1 MQKVKKAKIAAGASG
16 PVRRGR
22 TSAQANNNTLV
33 RASSLNWSMVV
44 TKMADA
50 TKVAS
55 KVSKMAK
62 LMVQLLVVL
71 SFATPAVAERCFKE
85 VGEPCRVTFNLV
97 MDVDIDVGDDTSN
110 QFNFLLIHSSARA
123 VSRKGDYSK

>member
-1 MQKVKKAKIAAGASG
+1 MVSCLQKVKKAKIAAGASG

-85 VGEPCRVTFNLV
+85 VGEPFNLV
-97 MDVDIDVGDDTSN
+97 IDVDDDVGEEIS
-110 QFNFLLIHSSARA
+110 FIS
-123 VSRKGDYSK
+123 Y

>member
-1 MQKVKKAKIAAGASG
+1 MKKVKKAKIAAGASG

-85 VGEPCRVTFNLV
+85 VGEPLQGYFQF
-97 MDVDIDVGDDTSN
+97 GD
-110 QFNFLLIHSSARA
+110 
-123 VSRKGDYSK
+123 GC

>member
-97 MDVDIDVGDDTSN
+97 MGVDDDVGEE
-110 QFNFLLIHSSARA
+110 ISSI
-123 VSRKGDYSK
+123 SY

>member
-1 MQKVKKAKIAAGASG
+1 MVKV
-16 PVRRGR
+16 V
-22 TSAQANNNTLV
+22 
-33 RASSLNWSMVV
+33 
-44 TKMADA
+44 DA

-55 KVSKMAK
+55 KVTKMAK

-110 QFNFLLIHSSARA
+110 QFDFLLIYSSARA

>member
-1 MQKVKKAKIAAGASG
+1 M
-16 PVRRGR
+16 
-22 TSAQANNNTLV
+22 
-33 RASSLNWSMVV
+33 

-85 VGEPCRVTFNLV
+85 VGEPFNLV
-97 MDVDIDVGDDTSN
+97 IDVDDDVGEEIS
-110 QFNFLLIHSSARA
+110 FIS
-123 VSRKGDYSK
+123 Y

>member
-22 TSAQANNNTLV
+22 TSAQANNKTLV

-110 QFNFLLIHSSARA
+110 QFDFLLIYSSARA

>member
-1 MQKVKKAKIAAGASG
+1 M
-16 PVRRGR
+16 
-22 TSAQANNNTLV
+22 
-33 RASSLNWSMVV
+33 
-44 TKMADA
+44 
-50 TKVAS
+50 AS
-55 KVSKMAK
+55 KVTKMAK
-62 LMVQLLVVL
+62 LMVQLLLAL

-110 QFNFLLIHSSARA
+110 QFDFLLIYSSARA

>member
-1 MQKVKKAKIAAGASG
+1 
-16 PVRRGR
+16 
-22 TSAQANNNTLV
+22 
-33 RASSLNWSMVV
+33 
-44 TKMADA
+44 MADA

-110 QFNFLLIHSSARA
+110 QFDFLLIYSSARA

>member
-110 QFNFLLIHSSARA
+110 QFDFLLIYSSARA

>member
-1 MQKVKKAKIAAGASG
+1 MAKV
-16 PVRRGR
+16 
-22 TSAQANNNTLV
+22 
-33 RASSLNWSMVV
+33 
-44 TKMADA
+44 ADA

-55 KVSKMAK
+55 KVPKMAK
-62 LMVQLLVVL
+62 LTKMVQLLLAL

-110 QFNFLLIHSSARA
+110 QFDFLLIYSSARA

>member
-1 MQKVKKAKIAAGASG
+1 
-16 PVRRGR
+16 
-22 TSAQANNNTLV
+22 
-33 RASSLNWSMVV
+33 
-44 TKMADA
+44 MADA

-97 MDVDIDVGDDTSN
+97 MGVDDDVGEE
-110 QFNFLLIHSSARA
+110 ISSI
-123 VSRKGDYSK
+123 SY